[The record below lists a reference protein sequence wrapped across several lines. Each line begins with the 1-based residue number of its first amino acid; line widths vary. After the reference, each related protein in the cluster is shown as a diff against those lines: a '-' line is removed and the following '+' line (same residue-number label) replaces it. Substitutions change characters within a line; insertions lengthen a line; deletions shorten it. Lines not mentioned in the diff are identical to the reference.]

1 MNAVIYARYSSE
13 NQREESIEGQEH
25 PVQRCGIRRFFHSD
39 RLLSKESF
47 DAAVSVYTTHAKKS
61 GPFEEF
67 TLFSLHFQESMI
79 E

>member
-1 MNAVIYARYSSE
+1 MLRAGLCAAKLTRQPRRAE
-13 NQREESIEGQEH
+13 EH

-47 DAAVSVYTTHAKKS
+47 DAAVSVYTTYAKKS